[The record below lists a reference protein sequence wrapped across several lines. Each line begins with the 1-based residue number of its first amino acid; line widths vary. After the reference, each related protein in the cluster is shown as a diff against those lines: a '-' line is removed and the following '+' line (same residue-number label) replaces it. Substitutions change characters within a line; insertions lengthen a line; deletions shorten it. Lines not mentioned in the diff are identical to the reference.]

1 MWGFSHSHLSVIC
14 FLKSCAVTLA
24 KQPLG
29 LFRCCVSS
37 EETEYYALPRIPST
51 PTPKI
56 ISTNPQDS
64 CFTTV
69 FNFNEFQNTCKT
81 TYKRPVTTATTKQK
95 PAKKTSKTCKSAEIY
110 YQFHKNPLTNP
121 YFHPITANQ
130 TLPTHLNYLNHIEQH
145 TQTSKRPVNAF
156 TTFTGRLYEQ
166 SHSI

>member
-69 FNFNEFQNTCKT
+69 FNFNEVQNTCKT

-110 YQFHKNPLTNP
+110 YQFHINLLTTPVFLSNHCKWNPLKQPKPTQ
-121 YFHPITANQ
+121 ITRITKN
-130 TLPTHLNYLNHIEQH
+130 
-145 TQTSKRPVNAF
+145 QTSKH
-156 TTFTGRLYEQ
+156 Q
-166 SHSI
+166 SGL